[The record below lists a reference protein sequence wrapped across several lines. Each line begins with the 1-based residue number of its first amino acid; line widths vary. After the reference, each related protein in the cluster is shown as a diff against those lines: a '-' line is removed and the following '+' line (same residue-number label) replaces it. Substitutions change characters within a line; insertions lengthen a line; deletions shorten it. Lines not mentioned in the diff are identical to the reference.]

1 MINAIKKFNFK
12 NSIIL
17 KMIMVLYFY
26 KYINNLKIIKKLV
39 KKLNNWYITRGNA
52 GSAFGYSGR
61 YSERELSKEYLG

>member
-17 KMIMVLYFY
+17 KMIMALYLY

-39 KKLNNWYITRGNA
+39 KKFNLN
-52 GSAFGYSGR
+52 
-61 YSERELSKEYLG
+61 LL